1 MSKIILTPEQ
11 RERAKII
18 LLKAM
23 RAAKLMDELQK
34 LPYSQEQRTNQINHA
49 DKEYNQ
55 VKPDW
60 ITDDQWKINP
70 NVYHWEHSKKAMESQ
85 ALLPTPTLEEVLEQ
99 TMRLRNEKNWNQEE

>member
-23 RAAKLMDELQK
+23 RAAKSMEELQK
-34 LPYSQEQRTNQINHA
+34 LPYSQEQRTNQLNQAYKAHS
-49 DKEYNQ
+49 Q

-70 NVYHWEHSKKAMESQ
+70 NVYHWEQSKKAMDLQ
-85 ALLPTPTLEEVLEQ
+85 KLLPTPTLEEVKAQ
-99 TMRLRNEKNWNQEE
+99 FSRLSDSKNWNQEE

>member
-23 RAAKLMDELQK
+23 RAAKSMDELQK

-49 DKEYNQ
+49 DKKYNQ
-55 VKPDW
+55 V
-60 ITDDQWKINP
+60 NP
-70 NVYHWEHSKKAMESQ
+70 KK
-85 ALLPTPTLEEVLEQ
+85 
-99 TMRLRNEKNWNQEE
+99 NI